1 MTKYVIKRLLML
13 IPVLLGV
20 TLIIFTMLY
29 FTPGNPAEI
38 LLPDDATPEQIAMK
52 EEELGLNDPFAVRY
66 FNYLKGIITKG
77 DFGTS
82 YTTGRPV
89 TDEILARYPRTIKLA
104 TASIIVAIAMGRFD
118 PLIMEIMQQML

>member
-82 YTTGRPV
+82 YTTGRP
-89 TDEILARYPRTIKLA
+89 
-104 TASIIVAIAMGRFD
+104 
-118 PLIMEIMQQML
+118 